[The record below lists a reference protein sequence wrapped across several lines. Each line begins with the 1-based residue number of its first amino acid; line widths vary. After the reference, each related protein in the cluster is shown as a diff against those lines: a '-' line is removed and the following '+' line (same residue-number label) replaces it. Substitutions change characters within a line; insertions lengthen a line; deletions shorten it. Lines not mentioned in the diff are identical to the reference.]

1 MKDNTNLISLYLSF
15 DVPLDD
21 NIVMKM
27 ASLLDDEAIS
37 TSWEK
42 HIVDGQDTGWT
53 VMWVLPA
60 LPDIKSLSKSLKK
73 ISKIDIS
80 EDHFAWQPVPDVN
93 WLEESYRSFPP
104 FKVGPFYIYG
114 SHHKDPAPKGLI
126 PLQIDAA
133 TAFGSGEH
141 GTTRGCLE
149 ALVKLH
155 KSGFKPKTILDM
167 GAGSGILA
175 IAAYKLWKKPV
186 LAVDIDKEATVVAC
200 RHRRINKLPAGEKG
214 MTCVTGDGYHARAVT
229 RQTKGFDL
237 IIANILAGP
246 LVHMAPDLTAS
257 LSKNGKAILSG
268 LLIEQEDGVLKAHK
282 ACGLGRPTRLPR
294 GEWQTLILNKSPV

>member
-1 MKDNTNLISLYLSF
+1 MEGTTNLISLYLSF
-15 DVPLDD
+15 EVPLDD
-21 NIVMKM
+21 DIVMKM
-27 ASLLDDEAIS
+27 ASHFDDEAIS

-42 HIVDGQDTGWT
+42 HIINGQDTGWT
-53 VMWVLPA
+53 LMWVLPA
-60 LPDIKSLSKSLKK
+60 LPNIKDLSKALKK
-73 ISKIDIS
+73 IAQIDIS

-114 SHHKDPAPKGLI
+114 SHHKDAPPKNLI

-167 GAGSGILA
+167 GSGSGILA

-200 RHRRINKLPAGEKG
+200 RHRRINKIPAGEKG
-214 MTCVTGDGYHARAVT
+214 MTCVTGDGYRARAVT
-229 RQTKGFDL
+229 KQDKGFDL

-246 LVHMAPDLTAS
+246 LVQMAPDLADN

-268 LLIEQEDGVLKAHK
+268 LLIEQEQDVIDAHK
-282 ACGLGRPTRLPR
+282 VCKLGRPTRLPR
-294 GEWQTLILNKSPV
+294 GEWQTLILNRL